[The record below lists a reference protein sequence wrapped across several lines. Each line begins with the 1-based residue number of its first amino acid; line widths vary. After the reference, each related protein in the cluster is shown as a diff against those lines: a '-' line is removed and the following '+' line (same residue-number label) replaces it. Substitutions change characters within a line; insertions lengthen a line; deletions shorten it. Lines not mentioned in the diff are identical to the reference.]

1 MQAITWSSTSI
12 RTSISVTSVCRRLM
26 LRRWNNRDPRK
37 NGESADGLAI
47 KEGSG
52 EGNIVRGLR
61 AWNNVDDGVDF
72 LYAPRAA
79 WVRMCV
85 FC

>member
-1 MQAITWSSTSI
+1 
-12 RTSISVTSVCRRLM
+12 M

-72 LYAPRAA
+72 LYDLHTA